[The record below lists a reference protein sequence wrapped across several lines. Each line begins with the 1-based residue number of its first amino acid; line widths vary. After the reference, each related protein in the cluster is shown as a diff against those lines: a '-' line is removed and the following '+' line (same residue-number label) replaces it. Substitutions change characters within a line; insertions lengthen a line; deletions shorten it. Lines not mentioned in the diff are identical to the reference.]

1 MATKPLK
8 PAELRQMSP
17 EQLALTL
24 KDTVKQLFTL
34 RVQATTE
41 RVETPSEMR
50 KLRRDIARIKTIM
63 RERELQRER
72 QSAKA

>member
-24 KDTVKQLFTL
+24 KDTVKQLFSL
-34 RVQATTE
+34 RFQATTE

-63 RERELQRER
+63 RERELQKER
-72 QSAKA
+72 QAKP

>member
-63 RERELQRER
+63 RERELQKER
-72 QSAKA
+72 QSAKG

>member
-63 RERELQRER
+63 RERELKQER
-72 QSAKA
+72 LSGKP

>member
-8 PAELRQMSP
+8 AAELRQMSP

-24 KDTVKQLFTL
+24 KDTVKQLFSL

-63 RERELQRER
+63 RERELKQQQKR
-72 QSAKA
+72 